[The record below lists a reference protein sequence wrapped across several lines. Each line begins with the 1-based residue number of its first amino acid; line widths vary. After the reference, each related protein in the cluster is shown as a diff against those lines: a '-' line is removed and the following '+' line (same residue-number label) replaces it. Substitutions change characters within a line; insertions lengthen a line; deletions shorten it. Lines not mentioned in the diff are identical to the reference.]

1 LPLKIPQGD
10 VVPLTPT
17 TFEKVD
23 KTFVIIIAEWDWNF
37 WERRKKMAKFKKGG
51 LGKGL
56 GAIFIENENE
66 SDTTPITLRISE
78 IEPNKSQPRRDF
90 DENSL
95 SELAQSIS
103 QHGVLQ
109 PILVRPIA
117 DGGYQ
122 IVAGE
127 RRWRASRMAGLSE
140 VPVVIRELTDLETA
154 EIALIENLQR
164 EDLTPIEEALGL
176 KKLMEEYEMSQDD
189 ISKIVGKSRPSIAN
203 TLRLLTLPQEVI
215 DLIHSGKLS
224 AGHGRTLLGL
234 KNPEE
239 IIKYAKVCIENDVSV
254 RHLENIIKKINSES
268 DSNVS
273 RETIKKK
280 TKRLSYYDEVQLS
293 LNEHLGRKVTVNGNS
308 KDKGTLEIE
317 FYSKEDLFAL
327 AQLLGRNKM

>member
-1 LPLKIPQGD
+1 
-10 VVPLTPT
+10 
-17 TFEKVD
+17 
-23 KTFVIIIAEWDWNF
+23 
-37 WERRKKMAKFKKGG
+37 MASKFKKGG

-66 SDTTPITLRISE
+66 SNNSPVTLRISE
-78 IEPNKSQPRRDF
+78 IEPNKAQPRREF
-90 DENSL
+90 DENAL

-140 VPVVIRELTDLETA
+140 VPVVIKELTDLETT

-176 KKLMEEYEMSQDD
+176 KKLMEEFEMSQED
-189 ISKIVGKSRPSIAN
+189 ISKIVGKSRPAIAN
-203 TLRLLTLPQEVI
+203 ALRLLTLPQEVT
-215 DLIHSGKLS
+215 DLINNGRLS

-234 KNPEE
+234 KNQED
-239 IIKYAKVCIENDVSV
+239 ILKCARACIENDISV
-254 RHLENIIKKINSES
+254 RQLENIVRKINSETE
-268 DSNVS
+268 NNTVS
-273 RETIKKK
+273 RETVKKK
-280 TKRLSYYDEVQLS
+280 PKRFPYYDEVELS
-293 LNEHLGRKVTVNGNS
+293 LKEHLGRKVTVNGNS
-308 KDKGTLEIE
+308 KEKGILEIE

-327 AQLLGRNKM
+327 AQLLGKNKM